1 MCWLCTIRHLTNALH
16 IGQDIENGKETGP
29 TQAWTKSIGH
39 KTDLNLSICRI
50 TRMLR
55 KEFASVDVN
64 SYLRICK
71 FETYV
76 ELYNYV
82 KDLDK

>member
-1 MCWLCTIRHLTNALH
+1 
-16 IGQDIENGKETGP
+16 
-29 TQAWTKSIGH
+29 
-39 KTDLNLSICRI
+39 
-50 TRMLR
+50 MLR

-76 ELYNYV
+76 ELYDYV